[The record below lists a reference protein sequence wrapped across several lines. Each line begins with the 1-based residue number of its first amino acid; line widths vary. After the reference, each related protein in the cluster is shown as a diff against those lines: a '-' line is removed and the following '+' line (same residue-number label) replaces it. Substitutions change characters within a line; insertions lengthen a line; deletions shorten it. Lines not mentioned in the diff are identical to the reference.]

1 MFAGYNWTDLLL
13 KVLAVIVILI
23 VTAILA
29 GLVKKGLRALLSKVS
44 VLNRHPDSGRTLAD
58 SLATIGSMLVWLVGL
73 MAVLNLFA
81 LTRVLQ
87 PINGLLTG
95 FLAALPNIIGA
106 GLVLFVGLTLAK
118 VVRELV
124 TTALEAAGADRWPE
138 RLARGTVVDRQ
149 LQRDGLRPEQ
159 AQAAAMPQTERVGTA
174 EQAGAHLRGR
184 RTGRLRPDRH
194 RGRDRRARH
203 PQDPVDLR
211 ARQPDAA
218 HEARRSALPG
228 SWLLGVGIHRCGSLD
243 EGLARG

>member
-81 LTRVLQ
+81 LTGVLQ

-138 RLARGTVVDRQ
+138 RLARGTVVSATAPSRAGPGC
-149 LQRDGLRPEQ
+149 RH
-159 AQAAAMPQTERVGTA
+159 AA
-174 EQAGAHLRGR
+174 
-184 RTGRLRPDRH
+184 D
-194 RGRDRRARH
+194 
-203 PQDPVDLR
+203 
-211 ARQPDAA
+211 
-218 HEARRSALPG
+218 
-228 SWLLGVGIHRCGSLD
+228 
-243 EGLARG
+243 